1 MNSILQLVF
10 ITRFTL
16 RKPPNNTPLFL
27 SAMLFKTLLSSQQ
40 TYLALFFA
48 AYFGFVGLY
57 SPFLGPYLK
66 SIGHDLH
73 VIALTVGMMQFM
85 RIIGPFLWGSLSDY
99 TDHRVRWIR
108 VGAFAGFVFSIFTFY
123 FDQSIG
129 YLIFFILLMNLS
141 VSGLVPMSD
150 ALCMELCQGDLGRYG
165 RLRVFGSLGFV
176 LTVVVFGFVAD
187 HFGYKSYPVW
197 VALSLLLSF
206 VFSFLFHDV
215 GKNSS
220 SDLLRK
226 KVGHL
231 SFMQEV
237 YGLFSSVVLRRF
249 WLASFFMVLSHGVFY
264 AYYSLYLLEN
274 GYTERSIGGL
284 WAFGVLCEVLFF
296 IYQSRILKSGSLRA
310 WLAVSYG
317 LCAVR
322 FLMTAM
328 FPQSALLMM
337 LSQGFHAFT
346 FAAHH
351 SASIAWLRVNVSS
364 NLRVRGQA
372 MYACIAYG
380 LGGSAGTLLGRYVW
394 EYWGYEYVFYFA
406 SLSGLLAFFWG
417 FKLNSRPVDV

>member
-1 MNSILQLVF
+1 LSTILL
-10 ITRFTL
+10 
-16 RKPPNNTPLFL
+16 
-27 SAMLFKTLLSSQQ
+27 KTLLSSQQ

-66 SIGHDLH
+66 SIGHDLD
-73 VIALTVGMMQFM
+73 VVAFTVGMMQFM
-85 RIIGPFLWGSLSDY
+85 RIVGPFLWGSVSDY
-99 TDHRVRWIR
+99 THSRVRWIR
-108 VGAFAGFVFSIFTFY
+108 VGSFLGFLFSIFSFY
-123 FDQSIG
+123 LDQSIG

-176 LTVVVFGFVAD
+176 LTVVMFGFVAD
-187 HFGYKSYPVW
+187 HFGYGSYPIW
-197 VALSLLLSF
+197 VALSLLFSF

-215 GKNSS
+215 NEKTSPVLLKN
-220 SDLLRK
+220 
-226 KVGHL
+226 KVPRL
-231 SFMQEV
+231 SFTQEV
-237 YGLFSSVVLRRF
+237 YGLFSSALLCRF

-274 GYTERSIGGL
+274 GYTERSVGGL
-284 WAFGVLCEVLFF
+284 WAFGVFCEVLFF
-296 IYQSRILKSGSLRA
+296 VYQSRILKVGSLRV

-317 LCAVR
+317 LCALR
-322 FLMTAM
+322 FLLTAM
-328 FPQSALLMM
+328 YPQSAWLML

-351 SASIAWLRVNVSS
+351 SASIAWLSVNVSS
-364 NLRVRGQA
+364 TLRVRGQA

-394 EYWGYEYVFYFA
+394 EGLGYEYVFYLA
-406 SLSGLLAFFWG
+406 SLSGVLAFLWG
-417 FKLNSRPVDV
+417 FKLNSRSDGG